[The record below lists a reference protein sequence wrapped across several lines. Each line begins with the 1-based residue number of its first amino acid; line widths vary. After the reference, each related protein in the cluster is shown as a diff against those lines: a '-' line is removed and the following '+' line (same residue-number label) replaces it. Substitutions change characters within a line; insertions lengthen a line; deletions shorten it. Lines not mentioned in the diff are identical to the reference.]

1 MSETIATS
9 DVVLSTLVMLGIL
22 QLSWFSVM
30 IFRRG
35 APPATI
41 QHAMPPLLMIWV
53 LMWPVYMDARWLW
66 SGIAAL
72 ILPAILSVVLKSP
85 FWQHLRLAW
94 SVQRMDAEPGIY
106 PGLPLLPLTHLLT
119 ALLITGLW
127 FQHIPEFGFGL
138 ALCLCLAFPAAY
150 WMDQLGMGLHRHS
163 FIKLGF
169 PAHPEQT
176 LAGHMVLIAI
186 STALLCWSLHVY
198 HGTDWQS
205 LLIATLIAS
214 LTASATRALIPGQ
227 WNAPAAMSS
236 MGFVMW
242 LL

>member
-9 DVVLSTLVMLGIL
+9 DMVLSALVALGIL
-22 QLSWFSVM
+22 QLTWFSVM
-30 IFRRG
+30 ILRRG
-35 APPATI
+35 APPDTI
-41 QHAMPPLLMIWV
+41 QHAIPPLLTIWV
-53 LMWPVYMDARWLW
+53 LMWPVYIDAHWLW

-72 ILPAILSVVLKSP
+72 MLPAMLAMALKSP
-85 FWQHLRLAW
+85 FWQHLRMAW
-94 SVQRMDAEPGIY
+94 STHRMNAEPGIY
-106 PGLPLLPLTHLLT
+106 PVIPLLPLTHFLT
-119 ALLITGLW
+119 ALLIAGIW

-150 WMDQLGMGLHRHS
+150 WIDQLGKHKPA
-163 FIKLGF
+163 FVKLGF

-176 LAGHMVLIAI
+176 LAGHLTLIAL

-205 LLIATLIAS
+205 LLIATLIAAM
-214 LTASATRALIPGQ
+214 TASVTRALMPGH
-227 WNAPAAMSS
+227 WNAPAAMLS